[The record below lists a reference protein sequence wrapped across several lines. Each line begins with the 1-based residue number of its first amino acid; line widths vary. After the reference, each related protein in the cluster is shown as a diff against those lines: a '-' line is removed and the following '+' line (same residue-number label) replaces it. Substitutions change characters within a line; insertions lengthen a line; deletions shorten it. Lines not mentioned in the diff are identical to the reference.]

1 MQLHERRINNDKLD
15 LCHAQKFQKFP
26 LFFFFAKKIC
36 KYLIVHGHY
45 QMKDC
50 KMKKI
55 TYIVVCIMILS
66 CTLFPSTANAQL
78 DEFSEENAYKHIV
91 YLSKEIGIREAGTE
105 NALRAS
111 EYIKTNFEMY
121 GLETQTQEFE
131 FSYMFGLDKVTKG
144 VPTPDSPPPEMK
156 REGRNVIGIL
166 RGASDEEIII
176 CAHYDSREGPGAN
189 DDASGVGVLMEL
201 AGVFSK
207 EKNYNKTLVFV
218 AFDAEEQLAQGSKH
232 FLSNLNDRE
241 IGNIIGVIDLDCV
254 GRGDLLVAY
263 CWEPYPIFFP
273 SFRRECYH
281 TPREFVE
288 IIYNEMGN
296 PPSLIIEQ
304 LQAYSFNF
312 QVYAFSDYTTFMSDD
327 FYDEKG
333 IIVPA
338 IEFTF
343 LETGMKRRALTK
355 QQEKYPPIPDLH
367 CMEDTYE
374 KIEAKNLKR
383 VGEIVLNVIQKLDGH
398 ERFKNKPETGLIFE
412 VDGKVLNV
420 SYLLILLIL
429 FVLPVLTS
437 AIAYMKNKRV
447 VALFLVASPFL
458 LLNLIK
464 SQIPYS
470 PVKVDI
476 PILVMLFSFL
486 FLFGYLHQNKRIGKA
501 FIAGF
506 LSLLLIGSLPF
517 WDQFALN
524 LIGYQIGLLLLSFI
538 IVITVSILRLKSGAT
553 LK

>member
-1 MQLHERRINNDKLD
+1 MIKRYISIR
-15 LCHAQKFQKFP
+15 
-26 LFFFFAKKIC
+26 
-36 KYLIVHGHY
+36 GHY

-55 TYIVVCIMILS
+55 TYIVVCTMILS
-66 CTLFPSTANAQL
+66 CILFPSTANAQL
-78 DEFSEENAYKHIV
+78 DEFSEENAYKHVV
-91 YLSKEIGIREAGTE
+91 YLSKDIGIREAGTE

-131 FSYMFGLDKVTKG
+131 FIYMYGLDKVTKG
-144 VPTPDSPPPEMK
+144 FPTPDSPPPEMK

-166 RGASDEEIII
+166 RGTSGEEIII

-189 DDASGVGVLMEL
+189 DDASGVGVLLEL
-201 AGVFSK
+201 ARVFSNS
-207 EKNYNKTLVFV
+207 KNKTYNKTLVFV

-263 CWEPYPIFFP
+263 CWEPYPFSSP
-273 SFRRECYH
+273 YFRYEYYH

-288 IIYNEMGN
+288 IVYNEMDD

-304 LQAYSFNF
+304 LQAYLFNF
-312 QVYAFSDYTTFMSDD
+312 RVYAFSDYTTFMSDD

-343 LETGMKRRALTK
+343 LETGMERRALTK
-355 QQEKYPPIPDLH
+355 QQEKHPPIPDLH

-412 VDGKVLNV
+412 VNGKALNV

-429 FVLPVLTS
+429 FILPVLTS
-437 AIAYMKNKRV
+437 ALAYMKNKRV
-447 VALFLVASPFL
+447 VALFLVALPFL
-458 LLNLIK
+458 LLNLIE

-470 PVKVDI
+470 PVKIDI

-486 FLFGYLHQNKRIGKA
+486 FLFGYLHQNRRIGKT

-506 LSLLLIGSLPF
+506 LSLLLIGTIHF
-517 WDQFALN
+517 WDYFALN
-524 LIGYQIGLLLLSFI
+524 WIGYPVGLLLLSFI

>member
-1 MQLHERRINNDKLD
+1 MIKIYIN
-15 LCHAQKFQKFP
+15 
-26 LFFFFAKKIC
+26 IR
-36 KYLIVHGHY
+36 GHY
-45 QMKDC
+45 QTNDC

-55 TYIVVCIMILS
+55 TYIVVCTMILS
-66 CTLFPSTANAQL
+66 CILFPSTANAQL
-78 DEFSEENAYKHIV
+78 DEFSEENAYKHVV
-91 YLSKEIGIREAGTE
+91 YLSKDIGIREAGTE

-131 FSYMFGLDKVTKG
+131 FSYMYGLDKVTTG
-144 VPTPDSPPPEMK
+144 FSTPVSPPPEKK

-189 DDASGVGVLMEL
+189 DDASGVGVLLEL
-201 AGVFSK
+201 ARVFSNS
-207 EKNYNKTLVFV
+207 KNKTYNKTLVFV

-232 FLSNLNDRE
+232 FVSNLNDRE

-263 CWEPYPIFFP
+263 CWEPYPISSP
-273 SFRRECYH
+273 YFRYEYYH
-281 TPREFVE
+281 TPGEFVE
-288 IIYNEMGN
+288 IVYNEMGD
-296 PPSLIIEQ
+296 PHSLIIEQ
-304 LQAYSFNF
+304 LQAYLFNF
-312 QVYAFSDYTTFMSDD
+312 PVYAFSDYTTFMSDD

-333 IIVPA
+333 IIVPS

-343 LETGMKRRALTK
+343 LERGMQRKSVLT
-355 QQEKYPPIPDLH
+355 EKHPPIPDLH

-374 KIEAKNLKR
+374 KIEAKNLKM
-383 VGEIVLNVIQKLDGH
+383 VGEIVLNVVQKLDGH

-412 VDGKVLNV
+412 VNGKVLNV

-429 FVLPVLTS
+429 FILPVLTS
-437 AIAYMKNKRV
+437 AVAYMKNKRA
-447 VALFLVASPFL
+447 VALFLVAMPFL
-458 LLNLIK
+458 LLNLIE
-464 SQIPYS
+464 SQTPYS

-486 FLFGYLHQNKRIGKA
+486 FLFGYLHQNKRIGKT

-506 LSLLLIGSLPF
+506 LSLLLIGSIPF
-517 WDQFALN
+517 WDHFALN
-524 LIGYQIGLLLLSFI
+524 LIGYQVGLLLLSFI
-538 IVITVSILRLKSGAT
+538 IFITVSILRLKS
-553 LK
+553 